1 MRLFSAVRSV
11 KFRRRSPAFTLWA
24 FIAFFAIIA
33 LSVFLKRE
41 QNVFPEQKS
50 VNRKDPTVF
59 KVTGYCN
66 CGKCCGWSRNFF
78 GLGQS
83 VYNYGPLKGKPKKV
97 GLTSSGKMASRGTV
111 AADLKQFKYGDRLY
125 IPGYGVGR
133 VEDIGGAIKG
143 RHIDI
148 WFPSHEEAL
157 RWGVKWLKIRKV
169 LD

>member
-1 MRLFSAVRSV
+1 
-11 KFRRRSPAFTLWA
+11 
-24 FIAFFAIIA
+24 
-33 LSVFLKRE
+33 
-41 QNVFPEQKS
+41 
-50 VNRKDPTVF
+50 
-59 KVTGYCN
+59 
-66 CGKCCGWSRNFF
+66 
-78 GLGQS
+78 
-83 VYNYGPLKGKPKKV
+83 
-97 GLTSSGKMASRGTV
+97 
-111 AADLKQFKYGDRLY
+111 LKQFKYGDRLY